1 MWRCAQEFWIPGTF
15 IAIFAKSGLKYTN
28 LYDIHFMNGSWMEVK
43 IKKGERKKKST
54 DFESVIKSI
63 LEMTFCIP

>member
-1 MWRCAQEFWIPGTF
+1 
-15 IAIFAKSGLKYTN
+15 
-28 LYDIHFMNGSWMEVK
+28 MEVK
-43 IKKGERKKKST
+43 IKKGEREKKST